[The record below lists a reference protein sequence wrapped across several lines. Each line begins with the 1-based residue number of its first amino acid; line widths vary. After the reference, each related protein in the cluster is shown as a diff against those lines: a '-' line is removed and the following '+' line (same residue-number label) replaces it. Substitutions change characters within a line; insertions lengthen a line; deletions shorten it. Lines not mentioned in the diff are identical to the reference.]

1 MGYMIEL
8 APGVPVPME
17 VVSATHDLQGVLIRN
32 RLVDK
37 HSDLITATE
46 TLMSGATGSE

>member
-17 VVSATHDLQGVLIRN
+17 VVSAKHDLQGVLIRN